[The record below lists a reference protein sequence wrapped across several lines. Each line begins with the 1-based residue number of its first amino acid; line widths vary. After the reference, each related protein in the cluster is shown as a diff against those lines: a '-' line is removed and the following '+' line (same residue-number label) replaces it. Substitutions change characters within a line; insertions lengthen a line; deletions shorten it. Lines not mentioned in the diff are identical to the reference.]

1 MILLLDIGNTRLKWA
16 WLEAG
21 VLGPQRAL
29 LHTNVDRAHLM
40 DEVLDAKDQ
49 PERVLIAN
57 VGGPE
62 MALVCAEAIAQ
73 RWKLSPEFIQATSH
87 AAGVTNAYREPEK
100 LGIDRWLAVIAAHA
114 MQRGAACV
122 VSIGTAMTI
131 DGVNASGLHLG
142 GIIVPGPELMISS
155 LLNNTSEIG
164 RRMSGEAIHHGIF
177 ANHTQG
183 AVRQGCAH
191 ALAALVDRV
200 IGEMTQSLGN
210 RPLLLITGGAS
221 EPIAPLLN
229 GPYET
234 HANLVLRGLAIVAG
248 GREV

>member
-73 RWKLSPEFIQATSH
+73 RWKLSPELIQATSH

-114 MQRGAACV
+114 MKRGAACV

-191 ALAALVDRV
+191 ALAALVDRA

-248 GREV
+248 GK